1 MKMQEVSFSDVNE
14 FLDFLPDDERKIV
27 DKLRKIIFDCAPEAV
42 EKLSYNVP
50 FYKQHRNVCFIWPST
65 VLWGKTKTYSGV
77 RLGFSNGYLLN
88 DEIQYLQ
95 KGKRKQV
102 YWRDFTSTGEIDP
115 DLLKSYIF
123 EALSIDKNL
132 QKKSASKIDTLDMQ
146 GTRKM
151 QSIYKKKGHR

>member
-1 MKMQEVSFSDVNE
+1 MKMQEVSFNDVNE

-50 FYKQHRNVCFIWPST
+50 FYKQHRNFCFVWPSS

-77 RLGFSNGYLLN
+77 RLGFSNGYLLT
-88 DEIQYLQ
+88 DEIEYLH

-102 YWRDFTSTGEIDP
+102 YWRDFNSTSEIDP

-123 EALSIDKNL
+123 EALSIDENL
-132 QKKSASKIDTLDMQ
+132 QQKTTSKIKPSDMQ
-146 GTRKM
+146 GNSKKKFT
-151 QSIYKKKGHR
+151 YKKKGHL